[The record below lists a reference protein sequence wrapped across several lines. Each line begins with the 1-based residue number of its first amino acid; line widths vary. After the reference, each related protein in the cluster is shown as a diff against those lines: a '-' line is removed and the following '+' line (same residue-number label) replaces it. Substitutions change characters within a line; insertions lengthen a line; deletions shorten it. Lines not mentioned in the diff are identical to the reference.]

1 MTATRR
7 PSYKPAAGRLVLT
20 DEIKRVQYSLF
31 KGIQPKTLRIGGA
44 LMDAMEAFFDSQR
57 PDYEEGAMQKT
68 AETLMRA
75 FFTST
80 EPNVDSRK
88 KRFFQ
93 TGVSHKRMQLLLTE
107 FVYPVP
113 HVKGIS
119 IVVVAIDFRNVKTGD
134 KRLRSSYWCLNF
146 DPGYE
151 HLEDHYTKVVK
162 VTNIDEYT
170 PLDEIFVEM
179 IFSVVPPKSAA

>member
-1 MTATRR
+1 MTVTKR

-20 DEIKRVQYSLF
+20 EEIRRVQYSLF
-31 KGIQPKTLRIGGA
+31 KGIQPKTLRIGGE
-44 LMDAMEAFFDSQR
+44 LMTAMEAFIDSQR
-57 PDYEEGAMQKT
+57 PDSEEGAMHKST
-68 AETLMRA
+68 ETLMRT
-75 FFTST
+75 FFSST
-80 EPNVDSRK
+80 ESHVDSKK

-93 TGVSHKRMQLLLTE
+93 TGVSHRGMQLLLTE

-119 IVVVAIDFRNVKTGD
+119 IVVVAVDFRNIKTGE
-134 KRLRSSYWCLNF
+134 KCLRSSYWCLNF

-151 HLEDHYTKVVK
+151 HLEDHYTEVVK

-179 IFSVVPPKSAA
+179 IFSVIPPKSAT

>member
-1 MTATRR
+1 MTVTKR

-20 DEIKRVQYSLF
+20 EEIRRVQYSLF
-31 KGIQPKTLRIGGA
+31 KGIQPKTLRIGGD
-44 LMDAMEAFFDSQR
+44 LMTAMEAFIDSQR
-57 PDYEEGAMQKT
+57 PDCEEGAMQKS
-68 AETLMRA
+68 AETLMRT
-75 FFTST
+75 FFAST
-80 EPNVDSRK
+80 EPQVDSKK

-93 TGVSHKRMQLLLTE
+93 TGVSHRGMQLLLTE

-119 IVVVAIDFRNVKTGD
+119 IIVVAVDFRNVKTGE

-162 VTNIDEYT
+162 VTNIDEHT
-170 PLDEIFVEM
+170 PLEEIFIEM
-179 IFSVVPPKSAA
+179 IFSVVPPKTVA